1 VRASQVESVS
11 PSLNR
16 IRIWQEEIERGTKLI
31 IKMTTNNNKDSNKAE
46 FFKFDYANLPDEL
59 FQADVPAEKWLDR
72 CDMTCD
78 KSGFP
83 ANSLSTIHPIEWD
96 VELERIV
103 GITLYMLMNV
113 LPFMILP
120 MILLYFGVATP
131 WAQYGVLALTG
142 YMVLL
147 AMVEQFIF
155 APWFHRKYQQTDYLQ
170 ADDNDF
176 RKNQFVFTERN
187 TCKYLSTSYVWPK
200 SLHPPALDK
209 TPVLFCVV
217 PHGVAPFGITAYPVW
232 SKVWNAK
239 LCHWTTAP
247 VVLKLPV
254 VGYLLRKIG
263 YIPAK
268 APQIL
273 HTLTQKQHNVGV
285 ILDGIAGMF
294 QGASRDKELAY
305 LKARKGIVKIAL
317 KAGVPIIPVYAF
329 GHTAAYTVL
338 VDPFGI
344 MEKLSNDLQTSLTP
358 FLGRW
363 GWLLGPPR
371 RIPITVCLGDPLQCP
386 KMENPT
392 QEQIDEYHTK
402 LLAGF
407 QQVFDQHKEAYGWK
421 HKTLEFV

>member
-1 VRASQVESVS
+1 
-11 PSLNR
+11 
-16 IRIWQEEIERGTKLI
+16 
-31 IKMTTNNNKDSNKAE
+31 MTTKDKAT
-46 FFKFDYANLPDEL
+46 FFKFDYAKLPDDL

-72 CDMTCD
+72 CETTCE

-83 ANSLSTIHPIEWD
+83 ANSLNKIHPVEWD

-120 MILLYFGVATP
+120 MLLVYFGVATP
-131 WAQYGVLALTG
+131 WAQYGVLALIG
-142 YMVLL
+142 YTASL

-155 APWFHRKYQQTDYLQ
+155 APLFRRKYRQSDYFQ
-170 ADDNDF
+170 ADDEDY
-176 RKNQFVFTERN
+176 RKNQYVFTERN
-187 TCKYLSTSYVWPK
+187 TCKYLSASYVWPK

-209 TPVLFCVV
+209 TPALFCVV

-232 SKVWNAK
+232 SKLWNAR

-247 VVLKLPV
+247 VVLKIPV

-273 HTLTQKQHNVGV
+273 DTLTNKQGNVGV

-294 QGASRDKELAY
+294 QVSNDKELAY

-371 RIPITVCLGDPLQCP
+371 RIPITVCLGDPVQCP

-392 QEQIDEYHTK
+392 QQQIDEYHAK
-402 LLAGF
+402 LLDGF
-407 QQVFDQHKEAYGWK
+407 QTVFDQHKEAYGWK
-421 HKTLEFV
+421 DKTLEFV